1 MDSKKTVNC
10 TNSVSRDIV
19 EGVLQKNVISMRAKV
34 RELNKW
40 LLAVIHNELKIL
52 KVVKEKKEMIGIEKV
67 GKALNEVV
75 SAAVALDEA
84 KEQSKKATIPMFKKI
99 SNREVE
105 ELTAR
110 IEAMSPEELAVVA
123 NTIPVE
129 LCLARLQKEM
139 DRLKALDNSIQ
150 ALADNLNK

>member
-1 MDSKKTVNC
+1 MVSKIIMWL
-10 TNSVSRDIV
+10 RA
-19 EGVLQKNVISMRAKV
+19 VIS
-34 RELNKW
+34 ND
-40 LLAVIHNELKIL
+40 LKIY
-52 KVVKEKKEMIGIEKV
+52 KIVKEKEEMIGIEKV
-67 GKALNEVV
+67 GEALNEAV
-75 SAAVALDEA
+75 SAAVTLDKA
-84 KEQSKKATIPMFKKI
+84 MEQSKKATIPMFKKI

-129 LCLARLQKEM
+129 LCLARLQKEI
-139 DRLKALDNSIQ
+139 DRLKALDNGIQ